1 MEKKYFHRST
11 ALETLVV
18 EGLRTLG
25 YLERIEGM
33 ARIGQSI
40 LSATSDQYE
49 TFNVIIRYAQEA
61 TAHIRATLEAVNA
74 HQPHSIRKE

>member
-33 ARIGQSI
+33 ARIGQST
-40 LSATSDQYE
+40 LMSDQCE